1 MQKSNDRI
9 LTTHV
14 GSLPR
19 PPELRQL
26 EEAAKADDKQA
37 YEAKL
42 REAVH
47 DIVRKQVE
55 TGLDIVNDG
64 EIYKPSW
71 SGYIRERLQG
81 FEERPRPPENIGY
94 NNRGR

>member
-1 MQKSNDRI
+1 MKRSTDRI

-19 PPELRQL
+19 PP
-26 EEAAKADDKQA
+26 A
-37 YEAKL
+37 L
-42 REAVH
+42 REAEQAGRTNSEEYRAALKEGVR
-47 DIVRKQVE
+47 DVVRKQVE
-55 TGLDIVNDG
+55 AGLDIINDG

-81 FEERPRPPENIGY
+81 FEARPDEWLILTEAY
-94 NNRGR
+94 LT